1 VSSEVGGTVD
11 IVDAK
16 AYKVLKT
23 LKMPEGAKPMG
34 VALSPDGKRLYVA
47 NGRAGTVSLVDL
59 GTDSVVA
66 STKVGTRPWG
76 IALTPDGRKLYAA
89 NGPRTTSACS
99 TPKHAGDQDHT
110 RRRAALGRQPRQGAV
125 IRPTVALL
133 LAAAAGAGAAAA
145 RAAFRFEPDAQ
156 VELRRLWSASR
167 ESGMERVACLG
178 GR

>member
-89 NGPRTTSACS
+89 NGPSNNVSVLDAETMQVTK
-99 TPKHAGDQDHT
+99 TIPAGELPWGVS
-110 RRRAALGRQPRQGAV
+110 LGKAP
-125 IRPTVALL
+125 
-133 LAAAAGAGAAAA
+133 
-145 RAAFRFEPDAQ
+145 
-156 VELRRLWSASR
+156 
-167 ESGMERVACLG
+167 
-178 GR
+178 